1 MSPYLNAKGRLPV
14 LNRKVMTRRE
24 KRPIDFSFII
34 HPLDIEDIF
43 RKFKFMRS
51 WPDNLVKAVMRRVPP
66 IFTSNITGVRSPH
79 SSVEGCF
86 YGVPLTSQ
94 QMLELPPEVTIRK
107 VIAAGRKAAK
117 LGAKIIGLG
126 AMTAVVGDAGITV
139 ARNLDIAVTT
149 GNSYTVATAL
159 QGTEKAAE
167 MMGIDLDKAEIAVL
181 GASGSIGSAC
191 ARILARRVNYLT
203 LIARN
208 LPPLEKLA
216 DRIKQDCGLAVKVT
230 SNVKDAVRRA
240 DVIVAVSSAADAL
253 IEPEDLKPGAVVCD
267 VARPRDVSVK
277 VAQQRDDVLIIEG
290 GAVEVPGNVDFNFNF
305 GFPPKLAYACM
316 AETMILALEK
326 RYENFSLGREMT
338 VEQIDEISA
347 LAAKHGFKLAGF
359 RSFERAVTKDVI
371 AGIRERARQKR
382 AALGMGM
389 A

>member
-1 MSPYLNAKGRLPV
+1 
-14 LNRKVMTRRE
+14 MTRRE

>member
-1 MSPYLNAKGRLPV
+1 MTTKKQGPV
-14 LNRKVMTRRE
+14 
-24 KRPIDFSFII
+24 DFSFII
-34 HPLDIEDIF
+34 HPLNTDDIF
-43 RKFKFMRS
+43 RKYKFMRR
-51 WPDNLVKAVMRRVPP
+51 WPESLVKSIMQRMPP
-66 IFTSNITGVRSPH
+66 IFTSSITGIKSPYG
-79 SSVEGCF
+79 SVEGCF
-86 YGVPLTSQ
+86 YGVTLTSR
-94 QMLELPPEVTIRK
+94 QMLELPPEITIRK
-107 VIAAGRKAAK
+107 VVAAGRKAAQ

-126 AMTAVVGDAGITV
+126 AMTAVVGDGGISI

-167 MMGIDLDKAEIAVL
+167 LMGIDLDRAEVAVL

-191 ARILARRVNYLT
+191 ARILARKVNYLT
-203 LIARN
+203 LIART

-216 DRIKQDCGLAVKVT
+216 GRIKQDCGLAAKVT
-230 SNVKDAVRRA
+230 ANVKDAVRRA

-267 VARPRDVSVK
+267 VARPRDVSAR
-277 VAQQRDDVLIIEG
+277 VAEMRNDVLVIEG
-290 GAVEVPGNVDFNFNF
+290 GAVEVPGDVNFNFNF

-326 RYENFSLGREMT
+326 RYENFSLGRDMT

-359 RSFERAVTKDVI
+359 RSFERALTEDLI
-371 AGIRERARQKR
+371 DEIRDRARHKR
-382 AALGMGM
+382 AALETKKV
-389 A
+389 

>member
-1 MSPYLNAKGRLPV
+1 MAHKEKKPV
-14 LNRKVMTRRE
+14 
-24 KRPIDFSFII
+24 DFSFII

-51 WPDNLVKAVMRRVPP
+51 WPESFVKAVMRRVPP
-66 IFTSNITGVRSPH
+66 ILTSNITGVRSPH

-86 YGVPLTSQ
+86 MGVTLTSE
-94 QMLELPPEVTIRK
+94 QMLELPPEVTISK

-117 LGAKIIGLG
+117 MGARIIGLG

-167 MMGIDLDKAEIAVL
+167 MMGIDLDKAEVAVL

-208 LPPLEKLA
+208 IPPLEKLA
-216 DRIKQDCGLAVKVT
+216 ARIKDDCGLAVKVT
-230 SNVKDAVRRA
+230 SNVKDALRRA

-253 IEPEDLKPGAVVCD
+253 IEAQDLKPGAVVCD

-277 VAQQRDDVLIIEG
+277 VAQQRDDVLVIEG
-290 GAVEVPGNVDFNFNF
+290 GAVEVPGNVNFNFNF

-326 RYENFSLGREMT
+326 RYENFSLGRDMT

-347 LAAKHGFKLAGF
+347 LAVKHGFKLAGF
-359 RSFERAVTKDVI
+359 RSFEKTVTKDMI

-382 AALGMGM
+382 AALGMSM
-389 A
+389 V